1 MYVHLSNALA
11 LQCLPNVE
19 PSLRQRYF
27 LDRKISDTVA
37 GLIFLIQ
44 RLGKRIKPPQEDLS
58 RIGPKRPL
66 THSPGS
72 QFSRSIIVQPML
84 VFLQNSIF
92 YLASCE
98 VLFFLLLTILRHF
111 SIPIHSGLKQGVR
124 WGVAKIWLQTQF

>member
-1 MYVHLSNALA
+1 M
-11 LQCLPNVE
+11 
-19 PSLRQRYF
+19 
-27 LDRKISDTVA
+27 
-37 GLIFLIQ
+37 IFLIQ

-92 YLASCE
+92 YFASCE
-98 VLFFLLLTILRHF
+98 VLFVLLLTVF
-111 SIPIHSGLKQGVR
+111 EPV
-124 WGVAKIWLQTQF
+124 